1 MFTGSR
7 SGIVVSVI
15 VGMLGGAVIMGLGLA
30 SFLTGIVL
38 GAVYGLLFALVARPR
53 ASTPGA
59 GLLWGLGFALLM
71 WLIGPAGLFPLLNG
85 MPQMGM
91 LDTAR
96 AHFPELVAYLLC
108 LGLPLGITLG
118 TWGALRPVADR
129 VAFSW
134 PRAIVVGGVAGIIGG
149 WAFGR
154 WMEQVDFYPLIAGIL
169 SSNDRSLGVG
179 LHFAIAIVIGASFG
193 ILFQRDVRHAGSSLG
208 WGMAYGI
215 FWWFLGPLTLLPL
228 LTRQWPDWS
237 FAHASNLFGSLVG
250 HIIYGLLVGLI
261 YALLDRLWVAF
272 FHDTDPLNREV
283 EGPGTRTL
291 QTLGWGA
298 LAALTGG
305 LVFSLVMVQIGFLPR
320 VAALAHGSSP
330 ALGFVVHLAISAL
343 IGATFGLLFHYEAP
357 TAGAGIAWGLVYG
370 LMWWFIG
377 PLTLMPILLGGSFTW
392 TVQAAELLMPS
403 LIGHLLY
410 GGVTAAVFMW
420 LQLRH
425 EAWLRLDPRLA
436 AREARRFTPAGTPSP
451 AVWLFILT
459 LGVLLPVIL

>member
-1 MFTGSR
+1 MLTSGR
-7 SGIVVSVI
+7 SGIIVSVAF
-15 VGMLGGAVIMGLGLA
+15 GMLGGALITGLGLA
-30 SFLTGIVL
+30 SFLTGVVL
-38 GAVYGLLFALVARPR
+38 GAVYGLLFALLARPR
-53 ASTPGA
+53 AGSPGA

-96 AHFPELVAYLLC
+96 THFPELVAYLLC
-108 LGLPLGITLG
+108 FGMPLGLALG
-118 TWGALRPVADR
+118 TWGALRPAADR

-134 PRAIVVGGVAGIIGG
+134 PRAIVVGGFAGVIGG
-149 WAFGR
+149 WAFGK
-154 WMEQVDFYPLIAGIL
+154 WMEQVNFYPLIAGIL
-169 SSNDRSLGVG
+169 SSNDRALGVG
-179 LHFAIAIVIGASFG
+179 LHFVIAVVIGASFG

-237 FAHASNLFGSLVG
+237 YAHASDLFGSLVG

-261 YALLDRLWVAF
+261 YAVIDRLWVAF

-330 ALGFVVHLAISAL
+330 LLGFVVHLAISAL
-343 IGATFGLLFHYEAP
+343 IGGTFGILFHYEAP

-392 TVQAAELLMPS
+392 SMQAADLLMPS

-410 GGVTAAVFMW
+410 GGVTAAVFMG

-436 AREARRFTPAGTPSP
+436 AREARRFTPAGTPAP
-451 AVWLFILT
+451 AVWLFLLA

>member
-1 MFTGSR
+1 MFTSGK
-7 SGIVVSVI
+7 SGIVVSV
-15 VGMLGGAVIMGLGLA
+15 VFGMLGGALIMGLGLA
-30 SFLTGIVL
+30 SFLTGVVL
-38 GAVYGLLFALVARPR
+38 GAVYGLFFALLARPR
-53 ASTPGA
+53 ARTAGA

-71 WLIGPAGLFPLLNG
+71 WLIGPAGLFPLLSG

-108 LGLPLGITLG
+108 LGLPLGIGLG
-118 TWGALRPVADR
+118 TWGAFRPAVDR

-134 PRAIVVGGVAGIIGG
+134 PRAIVVGGVAGVIGG
-149 WAFGR
+149 WAFGK
-154 WMEQVDFYPLIAGIL
+154 WMEQVNFYPLIAGIL
-169 SSNDRSLGVG
+169 SSSDRSLGVG
-179 LHFAIAIVIGASFG
+179 LHFVIAIIIGASFG

-228 LTRQWPDWS
+228 LTRQWPDWTYS
-237 FAHASNLFGSLVG
+237 HASDLFGSLVG
-250 HIIYGLLVGLI
+250 HIIYGLIVGLL
-261 YALLDRLWVAF
+261 YAVIDRLWVAF
-272 FHDTDPLNREV
+272 FHDTDPLNRQV

-305 LVFSLVMVQIGFLPR
+305 LVFSLVMLQIGFLPR
-320 VAALAHGSSP
+320 VASLAHGSSP

-343 IGATFGLLFHYEAP
+343 IGATFGILFHYEAP

-377 PLTLMPILLGGSFTW
+377 PLTLMPILLGGTFTW
-392 TVQAAELLMPS
+392 TMQAADLLMPS

-436 AREARRFTPAGTPSP
+436 AREARRFTPVGTPAP
-451 AVWLFILT
+451 AVWLFLLA

>member
-1 MFTGSR
+1 MFTTGR

-15 VGMLGGAVIMGLGLA
+15 VGALGGALMMGLGLA
-30 SFLTGIVL
+30 SILTGVVL
-38 GAVYGLLFALVARPR
+38 GAVYGLVFALLARPR
-53 ASTPGA
+53 ASSPGA

-71 WLIGPAGLFPLLNG
+71 WLIGPAGLFPLLSG

-108 LGLPLGITLG
+108 LGLPLGIALG
-118 TWGALRPVADR
+118 TWDTFQPAVDR

-134 PRAIVVGGVAGIIGG
+134 PRAIIVGGVAGVIGG
-149 WAFGR
+149 WAFGK
-154 WMEQVDFYPLIAGIL
+154 WMEQVNFYPLIAGIFN
-169 SSNDRSLGVG
+169 SNDRSLGVG
-179 LHFAIAIVIGASFG
+179 LHFVIAIIIGASFG

-228 LTRQWPDWS
+228 LTLHWPDWS
-237 FAHASNLFGSLVG
+237 YAHASDLFGSLVG

-261 YALLDRLWVAF
+261 YALIDRLWVAF
-272 FHDTDPLNREV
+272 FHDTDPLNREA

-343 IGATFGLLFHYEAP
+343 IGGTFGVLFHYEAP

-392 TVQAAELLMPS
+392 TMQAADLLLPS

-436 AREARRFTPAGTPSP
+436 AREARRFTPTGTPAP
-451 AVWLFILT
+451 AVWLFLLA